1 MTPILRAPA
10 RDGTRFNSPRL
21 TGNPG
26 PGLTLIVGGVAKLFP
41 VRMPRRVAG
50 RAWAWND
57 TGAVSLS
64 V

>member
-1 MTPILRAPA
+1 MTPILGAPA
-10 RDGTRFNSPRL
+10 QDGTRFNSSRL

-26 PGLTLIVGGVAKLFP
+26 PGLTLIGGVAKLFP
-41 VRMPRRVAG
+41 VRMPRRMVG

-57 TGAVSLS
+57 TGAVGLS